1 MSDRP
6 TSDRVPPPD
15 SGRLASPLS
24 SRRPEHRVHSRE
36 RDHAREEI
44 SRIFSPHRLEV
55 VGPAQDLEVRVRGW
69 ELSSMLLADI
79 GHGAE
84 VLVRPGRLE
93 SYYEINIPVRGATV
107 TSHGRDEIES
117 TPGRAVVL
125 SPTEPSSMRWSEDC
139 TQIAI
144 KISRA
149 ALDRAIEAVLGV
161 PPEETVRFQVGLDLT
176 SETGRTWA
184 RTAALLRESLHQGAP
199 EMVVR
204 PLEEA
209 VINGLL
215 VGQPHSLTGQLDGRP
230 RPPKPR
236 AVARVQ
242 DLIESDPSAA
252 LTVADMARASGTSVR
267 SLQTAFAEHLGMSP
281 SAYLRRARLARAH
294 EDLAAARAGDGQTVA
309 DIAYRWGFGHVPRF
323 AAAYRQRYGVPPSQT
338 LRR

>member
-1 MSDRP
+1 MADRSNPDPAAP
-6 TSDRVPPPD
+6 TTLLGV
-15 SGRLASPLS
+15 
-24 SRRPEHRVHSRE
+24 RRPVHRVRSRD
-36 RDHAREEI
+36 RDQAREEI
-44 SRIFSPHRLEV
+44 SRIFSPHGLEI
-55 VGPAQDLEVRVRGW
+55 VGPTEDLDVRVRGW
-69 ELSSMLLADI
+69 ELSSMMLADI
-79 GHGAE
+79 GHGTE

-93 SYYEINIPVRGATV
+93 SYYEINIPLRGTTV
-107 TSHGRDEIES
+107 TSHGHDEIES

-125 SPTEPSSMRWSEDC
+125 SPTEPSTMRWSSDC

-144 KISRA
+144 KINRA
-149 ALDRAIEAVLGV
+149 ALDRAIEAVVGV
-161 PPEETVRFQVGLDLT
+161 PPDETVRFQVGLDLT
-176 SETGRTWA
+176 DDSGRTWA
-184 RTAALLRESLHQGAP
+184 RTAALLRESLLQGAP

-215 VGQPHSLTGQLDGRP
+215 VAQPHSLTAQLDGRP
-230 RPPKPR
+230 RPAKPR

-242 DLIESDPSAA
+242 ELIDADPSVP
-252 LTVADMARASGTSVR
+252 LTVADMARVSGTSVR

-294 EDLAAARAGDGQTVA
+294 DDLIAAQPGDGQTVA

-323 AAAYRQRYGVPPSQT
+323 AAAYRQRYGAAPAQT